1 MNSFIAFSEKRKS
14 RINYQINIMKKLFSL
29 LVISL
34 FLLLSS
40 PAEARKKDRGN
51 NYIENGHLFVWHN
64 NDYVDM
70 GPYHP

>member
-1 MNSFIAFSEKRKS
+1 
-14 RINYQINIMKKLFSL
+14 MKKLFSL